1 MNRRVSEK
9 ALQIDFKHEKILK
22 FTHNKGHAN

>member
-9 ALQIDFKHEKILK
+9 PLQIDFKHEKIRK
-22 FTHNKGHAN
+22 FTRNKGHAN